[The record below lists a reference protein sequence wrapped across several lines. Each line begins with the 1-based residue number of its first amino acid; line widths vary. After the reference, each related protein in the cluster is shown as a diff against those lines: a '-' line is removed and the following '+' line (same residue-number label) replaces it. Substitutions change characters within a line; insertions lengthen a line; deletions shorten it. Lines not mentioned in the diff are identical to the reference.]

1 MTVKEFLFGDI
12 LYDKESQQI
21 YNKNG
26 SLVMIR
32 GWAGIRKYTSTSLET
47 CEFQDKLGEFITEAI
62 KEKLKNETKQ

>member
-47 CEFQDKLGEFITEAI
+47 SEFQDKLGEFIIEAI